1 MDDFFDND
9 FDEPTGHNE
18 DEEDVQD
25 EREERERYDTDEESV
40 LSEDDEDKSLKEEDD
55 EDEEAQITQE
65 EEKKE
70 ELKKKSKVVEPSK
83 RVTNKIMTKYEYSYI
98 VAKRAEMIEH
108 GSPLMFPDT
117 KFIKA
122 IEIAMEET
130 RFGVNPIII
139 RRTLPNGNIEE
150 WKNSELLPTKNYD
163 NDVKFV

>member
-9 FDEPTGHNE
+9 FEDPTGHNE
-18 DEEDVQD
+18 DEEDIQD
-25 EREERERYDTDEESV
+25 EREERERYDTDEESIG
-40 LSEDDEDKSLKEEDD
+40 SEDDEDKSLKEDD
-55 EDEEAQITQE
+55 EDEETEITQE

-70 ELKKKSKVVEPSK
+70 EIKKKSRVVEPSK

-163 NDVKFV
+163 DDVKFI

>member
-1 MDDFFDND
+1 MDDFFDNE

-18 DEEDVQD
+18 DEEDVQ
-25 EREERERYDTDEESV
+25 EEHEERERYDTDEESV
-40 LSEDDEDKSLKEEDD
+40 GSEDDEDKSLKEDEESE
-55 EDEEAQITQE
+55 EDEE

-70 ELKKKSKVVEPSK
+70 EPKKKSRVVEPFK

-117 KFIKA
+117 KFTKA

-130 RFGVNPIII
+130 DQGVNPIII

-163 NDVKFV
+163 NDVKFI